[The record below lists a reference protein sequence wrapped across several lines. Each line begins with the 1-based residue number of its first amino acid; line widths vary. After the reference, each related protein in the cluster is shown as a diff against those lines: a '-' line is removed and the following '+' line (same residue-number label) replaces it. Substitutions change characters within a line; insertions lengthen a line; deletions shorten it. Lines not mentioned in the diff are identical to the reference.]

1 MTCPKCNIQLPDD
14 SIFCPNCGGNIEETK
29 KLKHK
34 DVIVYDQ
41 TKNKWV
47 AMDKSEFL
55 KVVNNPI
62 FNVDGVERYSGVYQV
77 KKETLSHH
85 ITDVSL

>member
-1 MTCPKCNIQLPDD
+1 MKIVLD
-14 SIFCPNCGGNIEETK
+14 IEETK
-29 KLKHK
+29 KLRHK

-55 KVVNNPI
+55 KDVFLDINKLNQRISQDEENQKKFKENVNTTLEKYHKI
-62 FNVDGVERYSGVYQV
+62 LQTLT
-77 KKETLSHH
+77 KEN
-85 ITDVSL
+85 

>member
-1 MTCPKCNIQLPDD
+1 MKIVLD
-14 SIFCPNCGGNIEETK
+14 IEETK

-55 KVVNNPI
+55 KDVFLDINKLNQRISQDEENQKKFKENVNTTLEKYHKI
-62 FNVDGVERYSGVYQV
+62 LQTLT
-77 KKETLSHH
+77 KEN
-85 ITDVSL
+85 

>member
-1 MTCPKCNIQLPDD
+1 MKIVLD
-14 SIFCPNCGGNIEETK
+14 IETTK
-29 KLKHK
+29 KVKHK

-55 KVVNNPI
+55 KDVFLDINKLNQRISQDEENQRKFKENVNTVLEKYHKI
-62 FNVDGVERYSGVYQV
+62 LQTLT
-77 KKETLSHH
+77 KEN
-85 ITDVSL
+85 

>member
-1 MTCPKCNIQLPDD
+1 MKIVLD
-14 SIFCPNCGGNIEETK
+14 IEETK

-34 DVIVYDQ
+34 DVIVYDK

-55 KVVNNPI
+55 KDVFLDINKLNQRISQQEENQKKFKENVNTI
-62 FNVDGVERYSGVYQV
+62 LEKYHKILQTLT
-77 KKETLSHH
+77 KEN
-85 ITDVSL
+85 

>member
-1 MTCPKCNIQLPDD
+1 MKIVLD
-14 SIFCPNCGGNIEETK
+14 IEETK
-29 KLKHK
+29 KLRHK

-55 KVVNNPI
+55 KDVFLDINKLNQRVSKDEENQRKFKENVNTI
-62 FNVDGVERYSGVYQV
+62 LEKYHKILQTLT
-77 KKETLSHH
+77 KEN
-85 ITDVSL
+85 

>member
-1 MTCPKCNIQLPDD
+1 MKIVLD
-14 SIFCPNCGGNIEETK
+14 IEETK

-55 KVVNNPI
+55 KDVFLDINKLNHRISEQEENQKKFKENVNTVLEKYHKI
-62 FNVDGVERYSGVYQV
+62 LQTLT
-77 KKETLSHH
+77 KEN
-85 ITDVSL
+85 

>member
-1 MTCPKCNIQLPDD
+1 MKIVLD
-14 SIFCPNCGGNIEETK
+14 IEETK

-55 KVVNNPI
+55 KDVFLDINKLNQRISQQEENQKKFKENVNTVLEKYHKI
-62 FNVDGVERYSGVYQV
+62 LQ
-77 KKETLSHH
+77 TL
-85 ITDVSL
+85 TK

>member
-1 MTCPKCNIQLPDD
+1 MKIVLD
-14 SIFCPNCGGNIEETK
+14 IEETK

-55 KVVNNPI
+55 KDVFLDINKLNQRISQDEENQRKFKENVNTVLEKYHKI
-62 FNVDGVERYSGVYQV
+62 LQTLT
-77 KKETLSHH
+77 KEN
-85 ITDVSL
+85 

>member
-1 MTCPKCNIQLPDD
+1 MKIVLD
-14 SIFCPNCGGNIEETK
+14 IETPK

-41 TKNKWV
+41 TKDKWV

-55 KVVNNPI
+55 KDVFLDINKLNQRISQDEENQKKFKENVNTVLEKYHKI
-62 FNVDGVERYSGVYQV
+62 LQTLT
-77 KKETLSHH
+77 KEN
-85 ITDVSL
+85 

>member
-1 MTCPKCNIQLPDD
+1 MKIVLD
-14 SIFCPNCGGNIEETK
+14 IEETK

-55 KVVNNPI
+55 KDVFLDINKLNQKISQQEENQKKFKENVNTI
-62 FNVDGVERYSGVYQV
+62 LEKYHKILQTLT
-77 KKETLSHH
+77 KEN
-85 ITDVSL
+85 

>member
-1 MTCPKCNIQLPDD
+1 MKIVLD
-14 SIFCPNCGGNIEETK
+14 IEETK

-34 DVIVYDQ
+34 DLIVYDQ

-55 KVVNNPI
+55 KDVFLDINKLNQRISQQEENQKKFKENVNNTLEKYHKI
-62 FNVDGVERYSGVYQV
+62 LQTLT
-77 KKETLSHH
+77 KEN
-85 ITDVSL
+85 

>member
-1 MTCPKCNIQLPDD
+1 MKIVLD
-14 SIFCPNCGGNIEETK
+14 IEETK

-55 KVVNNPI
+55 KDVFLDINKINQRISQQEENQKKFKENVNTTLEKYHKI
-62 FNVDGVERYSGVYQV
+62 LQTLT
-77 KKETLSHH
+77 KEN
-85 ITDVSL
+85 

>member
-1 MTCPKCNIQLPDD
+1 MKIVLD
-14 SIFCPNCGGNIEETK
+14 IEETK

-55 KVVNNPI
+55 KDVFLDINKLNQKISQQEENQKKFKENVNTVLEKYHKI
-62 FNVDGVERYSGVYQV
+62 LQTLT
-77 KKETLSHH
+77 KEN
-85 ITDVSL
+85 

>member
-1 MTCPKCNIQLPDD
+1 MKIVLD
-14 SIFCPNCGGNIEETK
+14 IEETK

-55 KVVNNPI
+55 KDVFLDINKINQRISQQEENQKKFKENVNTVLEKYHKI
-62 FNVDGVERYSGVYQV
+62 LQTLT
-77 KKETLSHH
+77 KEN
-85 ITDVSL
+85 

>member
-1 MTCPKCNIQLPDD
+1 MKIVLD
-14 SIFCPNCGGNIEETK
+14 IEETK

-55 KVVNNPI
+55 KDVFLDINKLNQRISKDEENQRKFKENVNAVLEKYHKI
-62 FNVDGVERYSGVYQV
+62 LQTLT
-77 KKETLSHH
+77 KEN
-85 ITDVSL
+85 

>member
-1 MTCPKCNIQLPDD
+1 MKIVLD
-14 SIFCPNCGGNIEETK
+14 IEETK

-41 TKNKWV
+41 TKKRWI

-55 KVVNNPI
+55 KDVFLDINKLNQRISEQEENQRKFKENVNTVLEKYHKI
-62 FNVDGVERYSGVYQV
+62 LQTLT
-77 KKETLSHH
+77 KEN
-85 ITDVSL
+85 

>member
-1 MTCPKCNIQLPDD
+1 MKIVLD
-14 SIFCPNCGGNIEETK
+14 IEETK

-41 TKNKWV
+41 TKKRWV

-55 KVVNNPI
+55 KDVFLDINKLNQRIYQDEENQKKFKENVNTVLEKYHKI
-62 FNVDGVERYSGVYQV
+62 LQTLT
-77 KKETLSHH
+77 KEN
-85 ITDVSL
+85 

>member
-1 MTCPKCNIQLPDD
+1 MKIVLD
-14 SIFCPNCGGNIEETK
+14 IEETK
-29 KLKHK
+29 KLRHK

-55 KVVNNPI
+55 KDVFLDINKINQRISQQEENQRKFKENVNAVLEKYHKI
-62 FNVDGVERYSGVYQV
+62 LQTLT
-77 KKETLSHH
+77 KEN
-85 ITDVSL
+85 

>member
-1 MTCPKCNIQLPDD
+1 MKIVLD
-14 SIFCPNCGGNIEETK
+14 IEETK

-41 TKNKWV
+41 TKSKWV

-55 KVVNNPI
+55 KDVFLDINKLNQRISKDEENQKKFKENVNTVLEKYHKI
-62 FNVDGVERYSGVYQV
+62 LQTLT
-77 KKETLSHH
+77 KEN
-85 ITDVSL
+85 

>member
-1 MTCPKCNIQLPDD
+1 MKIVLD
-14 SIFCPNCGGNIEETK
+14 IEETK

-41 TKNKWV
+41 TKNRWV

-55 KVVNNPI
+55 KDVFLDINKLNQRISQDEENQRKFKENVNTVLEKYHKI
-62 FNVDGVERYSGVYQV
+62 LQTLT
-77 KKETLSHH
+77 KEN
-85 ITDVSL
+85 

>member
-1 MTCPKCNIQLPDD
+1 MKIVLD
-14 SIFCPNCGGNIEETK
+14 IEETK

-47 AMDKSEFL
+47 AMGKSEFL
-55 KVVNNPI
+55 KDVFLDINKLNQRISQQEENQKKFKENVNTVLEKYHKI
-62 FNVDGVERYSGVYQV
+62 LQTLT
-77 KKETLSHH
+77 KEN
-85 ITDVSL
+85 

>member
-1 MTCPKCNIQLPDD
+1 MKIVLD
-14 SIFCPNCGGNIEETK
+14 IEETK
-29 KLKHK
+29 KLRHK

-55 KVVNNPI
+55 KDVFLDINKLNQRISQQEENQKKFKENVNTVLEKYHKI
-62 FNVDGVERYSGVYQV
+62 LQTLT
-77 KKETLSHH
+77 KEN
-85 ITDVSL
+85 

>member
-1 MTCPKCNIQLPDD
+1 MKIVLD
-14 SIFCPNCGGNIEETK
+14 IEETK

-41 TKNKWV
+41 TKNRWV

-55 KVVNNPI
+55 KDVFLDINKLNQRISEQEENQKKFKENVNTVLEKYHKI
-62 FNVDGVERYSGVYQV
+62 LQTLT
-77 KKETLSHH
+77 KEN
-85 ITDVSL
+85 

>member
-1 MTCPKCNIQLPDD
+1 MKIVLD
-14 SIFCPNCGGNIEETK
+14 IEETK

-55 KVVNNPI
+55 KDVFLDINKLNQRISQQEENQKKFKENVNTTLEKYHKI
-62 FNVDGVERYSGVYQV
+62 LQTLT
-77 KKETLSHH
+77 KEN
-85 ITDVSL
+85 

>member
-1 MTCPKCNIQLPDD
+1 MKIVLD
-14 SIFCPNCGGNIEETK
+14 IEETK

-55 KVVNNPI
+55 KDVFLDINKLNQRISKDEENQRKFKENVNTALEKYHKI
-62 FNVDGVERYSGVYQV
+62 LQTLT
-77 KKETLSHH
+77 KEN
-85 ITDVSL
+85 

>member
-1 MTCPKCNIQLPDD
+1 MKIVLD
-14 SIFCPNCGGNIEETK
+14 IEETK

-55 KVVNNPI
+55 KDVFLDINKLNQRISKQEENQKKFKENVNTTLEKYHKI
-62 FNVDGVERYSGVYQV
+62 LQTLT
-77 KKETLSHH
+77 KEN
-85 ITDVSL
+85 

>member
-1 MTCPKCNIQLPDD
+1 MKIVLD
-14 SIFCPNCGGNIEETK
+14 IEETK
-29 KLKHK
+29 KIKHK

-55 KVVNNPI
+55 KDVFLDINKLNQRISKEEENQKKFKENVNNVLEKYHKI
-62 FNVDGVERYSGVYQV
+62 LQTLT
-77 KKETLSHH
+77 KEN
-85 ITDVSL
+85 

>member
-1 MTCPKCNIQLPDD
+1 MKIVLD
-14 SIFCPNCGGNIEETK
+14 IEETK
-29 KLKHK
+29 KLRHK

-55 KVVNNPI
+55 KDVFLDINKLNQRISKDEENQRKFKENVNTVLEKYHKI
-62 FNVDGVERYSGVYQV
+62 LQTLT
-77 KKETLSHH
+77 KEN
-85 ITDVSL
+85 

>member
-1 MTCPKCNIQLPDD
+1 MKIVLD
-14 SIFCPNCGGNIEETK
+14 IEETK
-29 KLKHK
+29 KLRHK

-55 KVVNNPI
+55 KDVFLDINKLNQRISQDEENQRKFKENVNTVLEKYHKI
-62 FNVDGVERYSGVYQV
+62 LQTLT
-77 KKETLSHH
+77 KEN
-85 ITDVSL
+85 

>member
-1 MTCPKCNIQLPDD
+1 MKIVLD
-14 SIFCPNCGGNIEETK
+14 IEEAK

-55 KVVNNPI
+55 KDVFLDINKLNHRISEQEENQKKFKENVNTVLEKYHKI
-62 FNVDGVERYSGVYQV
+62 LQTLT
-77 KKETLSHH
+77 KEN
-85 ITDVSL
+85 

>member
-1 MTCPKCNIQLPDD
+1 MKIVLD
-14 SIFCPNCGGNIEETK
+14 IEETK

-41 TKNKWV
+41 TKKRWV

-55 KVVNNPI
+55 KDVFLDINKLRNDNS
-62 FNVDGVERYSGVYQV
+62 FNTDGVMQKSYIIDSE
-77 KKETLSHH
+77 KLLEFINENT
-85 ITDVSL
+85 

>member
-1 MTCPKCNIQLPDD
+1 MKIVLD
-14 SIFCPNCGGNIEETK
+14 IEETK

-55 KVVNNPI
+55 KDVFLDINKLNQRISEQEENQKKFKENVNTI
-62 FNVDGVERYSGVYQV
+62 LEKYHKILQTLT
-77 KKETLSHH
+77 KEN
-85 ITDVSL
+85 

>member
-1 MTCPKCNIQLPDD
+1 MKIVLD
-14 SIFCPNCGGNIEETK
+14 IEETK

-55 KVVNNPI
+55 KDVFLDINKLNQRISQQEENQKKFKENVNTVLEKYHKI
-62 FNVDGVERYSGVYQV
+62 LQTLT
-77 KKETLSHH
+77 KEN
-85 ITDVSL
+85 

>member
-1 MTCPKCNIQLPDD
+1 MKIVLD
-14 SIFCPNCGGNIEETK
+14 IEETK

-55 KVVNNPI
+55 KDVFLDINKLNQRISKDEENQKKFKENVNTVLEKYHKI
-62 FNVDGVERYSGVYQV
+62 LQTLT
-77 KKETLSHH
+77 KEN
-85 ITDVSL
+85 

>member
-1 MTCPKCNIQLPDD
+1 MKIVLD
-14 SIFCPNCGGNIEETK
+14 IEETK

-55 KVVNNPI
+55 KDVFLYINKLNQRISEQEENQKKFKENVNTVLEKYHKI
-62 FNVDGVERYSGVYQV
+62 LQTLT
-77 KKETLSHH
+77 KEN
-85 ITDVSL
+85 

>member
-1 MTCPKCNIQLPDD
+1 MKIVLD
-14 SIFCPNCGGNIEETK
+14 IEETK
-29 KLKHK
+29 KLRHK

-55 KVVNNPI
+55 KDVFLDINKLNQRISKDEENQKKFKENVNTVLEKYHKI
-62 FNVDGVERYSGVYQV
+62 LQTLT
-77 KKETLSHH
+77 KEN
-85 ITDVSL
+85 